1 MQFSIEIEDSE
12 LAVKGLRATTRFFD
26 ALASNH
32 QLYKNVNAI
41 VTGIDSPFLNVAYLG
56 RIDVNDMHE
65 ICQNVSDFFSHY
77 ETPWTMVVTPLSL
90 PLNLPEHLEREKFGL
105 IESAPC
111 MYCDLSQM
119 APYLPHPQLVIEQL
133 LSSDNLLDWIK
144 PICEG
149 FEAEDDGEEFRKLN
163 VKICEQEG
171 VLKQFVAWF
180 EGEAVTSGTLFIIDD
195 VAMIH
200 NIATKT
206 AALKKGFGT
215 SLTQYL
221 MNVAKELGYKHCFLE
236 SSESGYNIYRK
247 CGFKVYGV
255 NHYFVKK
262 Q

>member
-12 LAVKGLRATTRFFD
+12 LTFKGLRATTRFFD
-26 ALASNH
+26 VLASNH

-56 RIDVNDMHE
+56 HVDINDMHD
-65 ICQNVSDFFSHY
+65 ICQNMSDFFSHY
-77 ETPWTMVVTPLSL
+77 QIPWTMVMTSLSLPLSL
-90 PLNLPEHLEREKFGL
+90 PEQLEREKFGL
-105 IESAPC
+105 IESVPC
-111 MYCDLSQM
+111 MYCDLSKM
-119 APYLPHPQLVIEQL
+119 DPYSPNTELVIKQL
-133 LSSDNLLDWIK
+133 LSSDNLIDWIK

-149 FEAEDDGEEFRKLN
+149 FEAEDGGEEFRKLN
-163 VKICEQEG
+163 AKVSEQSG
-171 VLKQFVAWF
+171 VFKQFVAF
-180 EGEAVTSGTLFIIDD
+180 IESEVVSSGTLFMVDD

-206 AALKKGFGT
+206 ASLKKGYGT

-236 SSESGYNIYRK
+236 ASESGYNIYRK
-247 CGFKVYGV
+247 CGFRVYGV
-255 NHYFVKK
+255 NHYYVKK